1 MVTANNPKNCGHAET
16 TAGELCRKEG
26 VEDFGYCF
34 TIHTATRV
42 GNLEINVDPFFQLVV
57 QPYLRKI
64 GLGAI
69 HGTCR
74 YRYDSGPVT
83 NRIGCIYD
91 QIHDDLTNLG
101 CVTLEQ
107 RKVIGQV

>member
-1 MVTANNPKNCGHAET
+1 MRRHSSNSMRGREEYFETGSLSRFAVHRDSPMVTANNPKNCGHAET

-69 HGTCR
+69 H
-74 YRYDSGPVT
+74 
-83 NRIGCIYD
+83 
-91 QIHDDLTNLG
+91 
-101 CVTLEQ
+101 
-107 RKVIGQV
+107 